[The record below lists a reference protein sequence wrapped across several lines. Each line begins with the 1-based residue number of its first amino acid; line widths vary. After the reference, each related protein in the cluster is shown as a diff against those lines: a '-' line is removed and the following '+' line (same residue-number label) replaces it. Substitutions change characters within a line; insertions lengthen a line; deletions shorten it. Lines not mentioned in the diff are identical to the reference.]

1 MAHQEP
7 TFRIKAAIEGVEG
20 VGRLKDAVKRLNNT
34 ARPAAQDIGK
44 LTQATRIL
52 AGASNRTENEL
63 RDSINIFRELRAN
76 VDMTSKEY
84 RELTRDINKA
94 EAALAKS
101 GKSGKGA
108 GGRFKGAAQSLGVVA
123 GFG

>member
-1 MAHQEP
+1 MAQQET

-52 AGASNRTENEL
+52 AGASNRTDNSNTDVKSDNGATFL
-63 RDSINIFRELRAN
+63 QGFKLTKRAN
-76 VDMTSKEY
+76 LKTCFIERPGKSFY
-84 RELTRDINKA
+84 H
-94 EAALAKS
+94 LAKKPEITVS
-101 GKSGKGA
+101 GIDEIA
-108 GGRFKGAAQSLGVVA
+108 ENLN
-123 GFG
+123 